1 MVLAA
6 QTIRTHPTNPSIAGA
21 IASGQFTAT
30 GVVAVLLGGLAAQN
44 TQATNFTNPSTA
56 GAVAIGQYTKA
67 GVVVVLFSVFG
78 VGCPNSPN
86 THD

>member
-1 MVLAA
+1 M
-6 QTIRTHPTNPSIAGA
+6 HPTRAQSDNHTLPAGA
-21 IASGQFTAT
+21 LASGQFTAT

-44 TQATNFTNPSTA
+44 TQATNYPSTA

>member
-1 MVLAA
+1 VVLAA

-44 TQATNFTNPSTA
+44 TQATNYPSTA